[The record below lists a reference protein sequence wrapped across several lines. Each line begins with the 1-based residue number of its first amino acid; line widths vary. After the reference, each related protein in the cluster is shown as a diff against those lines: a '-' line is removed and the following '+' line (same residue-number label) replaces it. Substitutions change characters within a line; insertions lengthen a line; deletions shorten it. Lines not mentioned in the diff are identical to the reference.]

1 MLGAT
6 ALFALMA
13 LCVKLG
19 SGLYTPTEIVMYRGV
34 VGVVFITLLAR
45 ARGVRLATPVPRMHL
60 TRGLLGVTS
69 LCLWFWAIAGL
80 PLATAMT
87 LNAMSS
93 IWMAVYLMG
102 GAILLGG
109 KAVDGRLVAT
119 VLVGFAGVACVL
131 QPTFRQDQLLWGL
144 AGLGSGLVA
153 SMAYLSVTA
162 LGRAG
167 EPELRVVFY
176 FSLASVVAGAGLSLF
191 TGTPWQF
198 SGHSGKGLALLLGV
212 GLSATMA
219 QVLLTAAY
227 ARGRLLVNA
236 CLNYSGIAFSAL
248 LGWWVFGEQPGWLAT
263 AGILL
268 IVAAGLAAT
277 LLRAQVAPAKDLE
290 PDRHE

>member
-19 SGLYTPTEIVMYRGV
+19 SAFYTPTEIVMARGV
-34 VGVVFITLLAR
+34 VGVLFITLLAR
-45 ARGVRLATPVPRMHL
+45 WRGVSLATRVPHMHL
-60 TRGLLGVTS
+60 WRGLLGVTS

-102 GAILLGG
+102 GAVLLGG
-109 KAVDGRLVAT
+109 KALDGRLVMT
-119 VLVGFAGVACVL
+119 VLVGFAGVTCVL
-131 QPTFRQDQLLWGL
+131 QPTFRQEQLLWGL

-176 FSLASVVAGAGLSLF
+176 FSLASALAGALLSLV
-191 TGTPWQF
+191 TGTPWRL
-198 SGHSGKGLALLLGV
+198 SGHSTGGLALLLGV
-212 GLSATMA
+212 GLSATLA

-236 CLNYSGIAFSAL
+236 SLNYLGIAFSAL
-248 LGWWVFGEQPGWLAT
+248 LGWAVFGEQPGWLAT
-263 AGILL
+263 LGILL
-268 IVAAGLAAT
+268 IVGAGLQAT
-277 LLRAQVAPAKDLE
+277 LLRAQTAPARDLE